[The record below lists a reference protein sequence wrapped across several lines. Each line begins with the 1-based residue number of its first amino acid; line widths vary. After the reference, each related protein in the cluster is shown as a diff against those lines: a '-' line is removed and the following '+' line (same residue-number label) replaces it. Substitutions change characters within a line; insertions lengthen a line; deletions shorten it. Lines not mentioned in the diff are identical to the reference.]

1 VIVTALAI
9 FGALAAAAP
18 LLHRA
23 TGRFSGVL
31 FALVSAG
38 VGGMFLSMAPDV
50 VAGDARVES
59 WPWIAELGISLS
71 FRVDGLAL
79 IFALLICFVGG
90 LVLLY
95 SSSYLAGDPRIG
107 SFYATLIGFMASML
121 GLVVTDNLILLFV
134 FWELT
139 SVTSFLLI
147 GFGHERP
154 SARRAAVQALL
165 VTGLGGLALLA
176 GLVMLGLA
184 AGTFELSEL
193 SGAGLPSHAL
203 YLPIAILI
211 LVGCFSKSAIVPFH
225 FWLPNAMEA
234 PSPVS
239 ALLHSS
245 TMVKAGVYLIARLHP
260 SMGGTAL
267 WDDALIIF
275 GALTMVYAAFVA
287 TRQSKLKSVLAYS
300 TVSSLGV
307 LVMLIGLGAA
317 KAAAAYLLAH
327 ALFKACLFLVA
338 GTITQVT
345 GEKNPAKLHGLFRV
359 MPIVSTASLLGA
371 LSFAGMFPFAG
382 FVGKELALKAGLAHP
397 EFATAATITT
407 VAGAIFTVMAAIMV
421 GIGPLFGPR
430 PADSEAMARV
440 SWRQWSGPLLL
451 AILGVVT
458 ALVPTIT
465 IQPLVL
471 SAVSS
476 ITGAPYPNEVKL
488 QAGELLWPPSKATA
502 LSLLVLT
509 LGTALY
515 FGRRIYARV
524 LQAPSWASKL
534 TADRAYDAA
543 ISGLGK
549 GSSLATRFI
558 QSGYLHVYVRA
569 TLVAMVVLVIPALV
583 RADALQITG
592 QSVAML
598 DVVVAVA
605 IICCAVAVVF
615 LSHALAAVAVL
626 GGVGFVM
633 ALIFVLYGVPDVAM
647 TQFAVETLIVVIFVL
662 VIYHLPRLSRL
673 TSAPRRAMDAV
684 VALGF
689 GLVMGALALIASARP
704 VSNPA
709 SMDHAALSVP
719 EGYGRNVV
727 NVILVDFRALDT
739 MGEIFVVGIAA
750 IGVYT
755 LLRPPV
761 RPTGRTTP

>member
-1 VIVTALAI
+1 MIALALAI
-9 FGALAAAAP
+9 FGVLAAAAP
-18 LLHRA
+18 LLHRVA
-23 TGRFSGVL
+23 ARFSGVL

-50 VAGDARVES
+50 VAGDARAEA

-90 LVLLY
+90 IVLLY
-95 SSSYLAGDPRIG
+95 ASSYLAGNPRIG
-107 SFYATLIGFMASML
+107 SFFAILIGFMASML
-121 GLVVTDNLILLFV
+121 GLVVADNLILMFI

-176 GLVMLGLA
+176 GVVMLGLA

-193 SGAGLPSHAL
+193 ADAGLPGHGL
-203 YLPIAILI
+203 YVPIAILI
-211 LVGCFSKSAIVPFH
+211 LIGCFSKSAIFPLH

-275 GALTMVYAAFVA
+275 GGFTMVYAAFVA
-287 TRQSKLKSVLAYS
+287 TRQSTLKSVLAYS

-345 GEKNPAKLHGLFRV
+345 GEKNPARLHGLFRV
-359 MPIVSTASLLGA
+359 MPIVATASLLGA

-407 VAGAIFTVMAAIMV
+407 VVGAIFTVMAAIIV

-430 PADSEAMARV
+430 LADSGDLPRV

-451 AILGVVT
+451 AILGVMT
-458 ALVPTIT
+458 ALVPTVT

-488 QAGELLWPPSKATA
+488 QAGELLWPPSSATA
-502 LSLLVLT
+502 LSALVLT

-515 FGRRIYARV
+515 FGRAIYARI
-524 LQAPSWASKL
+524 LRLPSWATGL

-543 ISGLGK
+543 ISALGTT
-549 GSSLATRFI
+549 STLATRFI

-569 TLVAMVVLVIPALV
+569 TLVAMVVLVTPALV
-583 RADALQITG
+583 RANALELTG
-592 QSVAML
+592 QSVSLM
-598 DVVVAVA
+598 DVVVATA
-605 IICCAVAVVF
+605 IVCCAVAVVF

-673 TSAPRRAMDAV
+673 TSGPRRAMDAV

-689 GLVMGALALIASARP
+689 GLVMGALALIASAQL
-704 VSNPA
+704 VADPA
-709 SMDHAALSVP
+709 STEHAALSVP
-719 EGYGRNVV
+719 GGYGRNVI

-761 RPTGRTTP
+761 RSNERTSP